1 MPLDLDFVR
10 SQFPAL
16 AGEWAF
22 MDNAGGSQVLRR
34 VADRVSDYLLTSS
47 VQTGASYAPSRLST
61 QRVAQTREAF
71 ARFMNCDPGE
81 IVEGPNTTILLRF
94 LSEAMT
100 GRLQPGDEI
109 VLTNVDH
116 EANIGPWLHH
126 AARGV
131 VIKWWRCDPETFEL
145 DLGDLR
151 ALMSERTK
159 LVCVT
164 HASNILGTINPI
176 AEIADIVHAAG
187 AELVVDAVAY
197 APHRAI
203 DVKALGADY
212 YVFSVYKV
220 FGPHHAV
227 MYGKR
232 DRLEALDNIYHYFFD
247 KSRVPHKIEPGNMN
261 YECAWGSIGTVDY
274 VEELGRREGA
284 AKGAAQGDAEGRAAI
299 EAGFAGI
306 AEQERIVSARLMDF
320 LLSRNSVRVIGR
332 TSTAI
337 EDRVSTLSFTVGK
350 ESSRGIVEAVDAAK
364 VGIRFGDF
372 YARRVVEEHGLM
384 KQDGVV
390 RVSMIHYN
398 TVAEVDRLIAALEPA
413 L

>member
-1 MPLDLDFVR
+1 MSLDLDFVR

-16 AGEWAF
+16 GGEWAY
-22 MDNAGGSQVLRR
+22 MDNAGGSQVLAR
-34 VADRVSDYLLTSS
+34 VADRVSDYLLTSN
-47 VQTGASYAPSRLST
+47 VQTGASYAPS
-61 QRVAQTREAF
+61 QRSLERVSASRGAF

-81 IVEGPNTTILLRF
+81 IVEGASTTILIRF

-116 EANIGPWLHH
+116 EANIGPWLKHE
-126 AARGV
+126 ARGV
-131 VIKWWRCDPETFEL
+131 KIKWWRCNPETFEL
-145 DLGDLR
+145 DLADLR

-176 AEIADIVHAAG
+176 AEIADIAHAAG

-203 DVKALGADY
+203 DVRALGADY

-227 MYGKR
+227 MYGRR
-232 DRLEALDNIYHYFFD
+232 DKLESLDNIYHYFFD
-247 KSRVPHKIEPGNMN
+247 KSRVPHKLEPGNIN
-261 YECAWGSIGTVDY
+261 YECAWGSIGAVEY
-274 VEELGRREGA
+274 VEELGTRSGA
-284 AKGAAQGDAEGRAAI
+284 SAGRSAI

-306 AEQERIVSARLMDF
+306 AEQERVVTARLMEF
-320 LLSRNSVRVIGR
+320 LTSRNSVRVIGR
-332 TSTAI
+332 TSTAL
-337 EDRVSTLSFTVGK
+337 EDRVSTVSFTVGQD
-350 ESSRGIVEAVDAAK
+350 SSKRVVEGADKAM
-364 VGIRFGDF
+364 VGIRYGDF
-372 YARRVVEEHGLM
+372 YARRLVEEHGLLP
-384 KQDGVV
+384 QDGVV

-398 TVAEVDRLIAALEPA
+398 TVEEVDRLIAALEPA

>member
-1 MPLDLDFVR
+1 MQLDLDFVR

-16 AGEWAF
+16 AGEWAY

-34 VADRVSDYLLTSS
+34 VADRVADYLLTSN
-47 VQTGASYAPSRLST
+47 VQTGASYAPSQLSLK
-61 QRVAQTREAF
+61 RVSETRDAF

-100 GRLQPGDEI
+100 SRLRPGDEI
-109 VLTNVDH
+109 ILTNVDH
-116 EANIGPWLHH
+116 EANIGPWLRHE
-126 AARGV
+126 ARGV
-131 VIKWWRCDPETFEL
+131 TIKWWRCDPETFEL
-145 DLGDLR
+145 DLDDLR
-151 ALMSERTK
+151 ALVTERTR

-176 AEIADIVHAAG
+176 PEIARIAHEAG

-227 MYGKR
+227 MYGRR
-232 DRLEALDNIYHYFFD
+232 DKLEALDNIYHYFFD
-247 KSRVPHKIEPGNMN
+247 KDRVPHKLEPGNIN
-261 YECAWGSIGTVDY
+261 YECAWGSIGAVDY
-274 VEELGRREGA
+274 VEELGTRAGA
-284 AKGAAQGDAEGRAAI
+284 PRGRAAI
-299 EAGFAGI
+299 EAGFALI
-306 AEQERIVSARLMDF
+306 AEQERVVTARLMDF
-320 LLSRNSVRVIGR
+320 LLSRNSVRVVGR
-332 TSTAI
+332 PSTAV
-337 EDRVSTLSFTVGK
+337 EDRVSTVSFTVGD
-350 ESSRGIVEAVDAAK
+350 ESSKRIVEAVDAAK
-364 VGIRFGDF
+364 VGIRHGDF

-384 KQDGVV
+384 RQDGVV

-398 TVAEVDRLIAALEPA
+398 TVEEVDRLIAALEPA

>member
-16 AGEWAF
+16 AGEWAY

-34 VADRVSDYLLTSS
+34 VADRVSDYLLTSN
-47 VQTGASYAPSRLST
+47 VQTGASYAPSQRSL
-61 QRVAQTREAF
+61 QRVSQTRDAF

-81 IVEGPNTTILLRF
+81 VLEGPNTTILLRF

-109 VLTNVDH
+109 ILTNIDH
-116 EANIGPWLHH
+116 EANIGPWLRHE
-126 AARGV
+126 ARGV
-131 VIKWWRCDPETFEL
+131 TIKWWRCDPETFEL
-145 DLGDLR
+145 DLDDLR
-151 ALMSERTK
+151 ILMTERTK

-176 AEIADIVHAAG
+176 PEIAKIVHSVDAD
-187 AELVVDAVAY
+187 LVVDAVAY

-203 DVKALGADY
+203 DVKGLGADY

-227 MYGKR
+227 MYGRR
-232 DRLEALDNIYHYFFD
+232 DKLEALDNIYHYFFD
-247 KSRVPHKIEPGNMN
+247 KARVPHKLEPGNIN
-261 YECAWGSIGTVDY
+261 YEAAWGSIGAVDY
-274 VEELGRREGA
+274 VEELGQREGA
-284 AKGAAQGDAEGRAAI
+284 AEGRAAV
-299 EAGFAGI
+299 EAGFAAI
-306 AEQERIVSARLMDF
+306 AEHERTLSERLMDF

-332 TSTAI
+332 TSTAV
-337 EDRVSTLSFTVGK
+337 EDRVSTLSFTVGE
-350 ESSRGIVEAVDAAK
+350 ESSKRIVEAVDAAK

-372 YARRVVEEHGLM
+372 YARRIVEEHGLM
-384 KQDGVV
+384 ARDGVV

-398 TVAEVDRLIAALEPA
+398 TLEEVDRLIAALEPN

>member
-1 MPLDLDFVR
+1 MSLDIDFVR
-10 SQFPAL
+10 AQFPAL
-16 AGEWAF
+16 SGEWTF

-34 VADRVSDYLLTSS
+34 VADRVSDYLLTSN
-47 VQTGASYAPSRLST
+47 VQTGASYAPSQLSSE
-61 QRVAQTREAF
+61 RVSQTREAF

-109 VLTNVDH
+109 ILTNVDH
-116 EANIGPWLHH
+116 EANIGPWLKHQ
-126 AARGV
+126 ARGIA
-131 VIKWWRCDPETFEL
+131 IKWWRCDPETFEL
-145 DLGDLR
+145 DLAALKD
-151 ALMSERTK
+151 LMSERTR

-176 AEIADIVHAAG
+176 ADIADIVHGAG

-203 DVKALGADY
+203 DMQALKADY
-212 YVFSVYKV
+212 YVFSAYKV

-227 MYGKR
+227 MYGRR

-247 KSRVPHKIEPGNMN
+247 KSRVPHKLEPGNIN
-261 YECAWGSIGTVDY
+261 YECAWGAIGAVDY
-274 VEELGRREGA
+274 VEELGRMAGA
-284 AKGAAQGDAEGRAAI
+284 GDGRGAV
-299 EAGFAGI
+299 EAGFSAI
-306 AEQERIVSARLMDF
+306 AEQERVLTDRLMDY
-320 LLSRNSVRVIGR
+320 LGSRNAVRVIGR

-337 EDRVSTLSFTVGK
+337 DDRVSTVSFTVGS
-350 ESSRGIVEAVDAAK
+350 ESSKRIVDAVDAARI
-364 VGIRFGDF
+364 GIRHGDF
-372 YARRVVEEHGLM
+372 YARRIVEEHGLM
-384 KQDGVV
+384 AQDGVV
-390 RVSMIHYN
+390 RVSMVHYN
-398 TVAEVDRLIAALEPA
+398 TVGEVDRLIAALEPQ

>member
-1 MPLDLDFVR
+1 MPLDLSFVR

-22 MDNAGGSQVLRR
+22 MDNAGGSQVLRS
-34 VADRVSDYLLTSS
+34 VAERMSDYLLTSN
-47 VQTGASYAPSRLST
+47 VQTGASYAPSQLSL
-61 QRVAQTREAF
+61 QRVSETRDAF
-71 ARFMNCDPGE
+71 ALMMNCDRGE
-81 IVEGPNTTILLRF
+81 IIEGPNTTVLLRF

-100 GRLQPGDEI
+100 SRLQPGDEI
-109 VLTNVDH
+109 ILTNVDH
-116 EANIGPWLHH
+116 EANIGPWLKHE
-126 AARGV
+126 ARGV

-145 DLGDLR
+145 DLEDLK

-176 AEIADIVHAAG
+176 PEIAEIAHAVG
-187 AELVVDAVAY
+187 ADLVVDAVAY

-227 MYGKR
+227 MYGRR
-232 DRLEALDNIYHYFFD
+232 DKLEALDNIYHYFFD
-247 KSRVPHKIEPGNMN
+247 KSRVPHKLEPGNIN
-261 YECAWGSIGTVDY
+261 YEAAWGSIGAVDY

-284 AKGAAQGDAEGRAAI
+284 SGGRPAI
-299 EAGFAGI
+299 EAGFAAI
-306 AEQERIVSARLMDF
+306 AEQERIVTARLMDF
-320 LLSRNSVRVIGR
+320 LTSRNSVRVIGR
-332 TSTAI
+332 RSTAI
-337 EDRVSTLSFTVGK
+337 EDRVSTLSFTVGE
-350 ESSRGIVEAVDAAK
+350 ESSKAVVEAVDAAK

-372 YARRVVEEHGLM
+372 YARRIVEEHGLM
-384 KQDGVV
+384 RQDGVV

-398 TVAEVDRLIAALEPA
+398 TVEEVDRLIAALEPR